1 MKNLWDCVKEMNAN
15 AWKVNFFFLKMFF
28 YLIWWQFNALDK
40 IILNHKGKSP

>member
-15 AWKVNFFFLKMFF
+15 AWKVNFFLKMF

-40 IILNHKGKSP
+40 IILNHKGKSS